1 MAILKA
7 DELDIMSHS
16 AEQTQRLGARL
27 GRLLKPGDVVCLSGE
42 MGAGKTMFASGIG
55 RGWGATIPLTSP
67 TYNLV
72 HEHRRP
78 ADDQR
83 LFHMDCYRIKNV
95 DDAETVG
102 LDDILDGKGIVIFE
116 WPERIDDILPVN
128 RLWIEFKSMEPTR
141 RNFVFDG
148 VGERAKELIEQFRES
163 TFGV

>member
-1 MAILKA
+1 
-7 DELDIMSHS
+7 
-16 AEQTQRLGARL
+16 
-27 GRLLKPGDVVCLSGE
+27 
-42 MGAGKTMFASGIG
+42 
-55 RGWGATIPLTSP
+55 
-67 TYNLV
+67 V

-83 LFHMDCYRIKNV
+83 LIHMDCYRIKNV